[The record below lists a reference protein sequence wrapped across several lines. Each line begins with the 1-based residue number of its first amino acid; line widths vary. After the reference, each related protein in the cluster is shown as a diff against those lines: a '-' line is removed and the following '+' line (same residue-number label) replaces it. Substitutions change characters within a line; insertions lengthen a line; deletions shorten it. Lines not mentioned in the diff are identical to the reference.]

1 MIYQV
6 LEYLRHYWGMLVGKT
21 STLADETSGAG
32 ISLDPRLLL
41 GIIILLTICMASSFW
56 AGSIAGSRRHPL
68 LLHALIGAVAPIAY
82 PATIMFTLDLQ
93 GAKEREQAKLDEE
106 AAAEAEEAE
115 RVRLAEVM
123 GRSPTPEDEDAG
135 AEAESETFD
144 EEYFKRIS
152 RNETGQLTGPW
163 LISYNNQSV
172 CALNIAEC
180 LDQVVVVEIETPG
193 GDRQRIRIRYVL
205 IEGCEHA

>member
-32 ISLDPRLLL
+32 ISLDPRFLL
-41 GIIILLTICMASSFW
+41 GILIVLTICMVSSFW
-56 AGSIAGSRRHPL
+56 ASSIAGSRRHPL

-82 PATIMFTLDLQ
+82 PATIMFTLDLH

-106 AAAEAEEAE
+106 ATAKAEEAE
-115 RVRLAEVM
+115 RERLDEVM
-123 GRSPTPEDEDAG
+123 GRSPTPDEDAG

-163 LISYNNQSV
+163 LIRYNGQSA

-180 LDQVVVVEIETPG
+180 LDEVVVVEIETAS
-193 GDRQRIRIRYVL
+193 GDRQRIRIRYAL